1 MNNKAE
7 GDMRSPSAFF
17 FLREIMYCGYPVGC

>member
-17 FLREIMYCGYPVGC
+17 LREIMYCGYPVGC